1 MNSEIVCESYDI
13 PTNTTSHET
22 FGAAVPTNFSIPLEI
37 FGKNFTRSHETIQS
51 ETWPNLNGIYL
62 YVAGTAALWSGGA
75 VYLWIYYAQR
85 AEATCVANYLRHFE
99 TIRNK
104 HFDAWRRHARNSFG
118 AMRAHAR

>member
-1 MNSEIVCESYDI
+1 MAKLKWNIFVRRGNC
-13 PTNTTSHET
+13 
-22 FGAAVPTNFSIPLEI
+22 GAVE
-37 FGKNFTRSHETIQS
+37 RR
-51 ETWPNLNGIYL
+51 
-62 YVAGTAALWSGGA
+62 A